1 MYKIQMA
8 FQKIVCYLALV
19 AGVVSFVYSL
29 GLVTDLYDS
38 LYTTMRN
45 PKNLTKTTV
54 PGSIIFYDMQ
64 DFNKL
69 LLYLSIGLILLGA
82 LLFLTQTHHRRKYY
96 VGNIVATGLYAAV
109 AVGVSVWMHGQ
120 IAAFKTQFLT
130 TLDFEA
136 LAKHAKVWKS
146 LYTESTFW
154 FDVHWLVLALLVGA
168 AVLLCGNLVWK
179 FMLMRAEE
187 RLLKNGKEVAAA

>member
-8 FQKIVCYLALV
+8 FQKIVSYLAIA

-54 PGSIIFYDMQ
+54 PGSIIFYDIQ

-69 LLYLSIGLILLGA
+69 LLYASIGLILLGA
-82 LLFLTQTHHRRKYY
+82 LLFLTQTHRRRKYY
-96 VGNIVATGLYAAV
+96 VGNIAATGLYAGV

-120 IAAFKTQFLT
+120 VSAFKTQFLT

-136 LAKHAKVWKS
+136 LAKHAKTWKS

-154 FDVHWLVLALLVGA
+154 FDVHWLVMALLVGA
-168 AVLLCGNLVWK
+168 ALLLCVNLVWK
-179 FMLMRAEE
+179 FALMRAEA
-187 RLLKNGKEVAAA
+187 RLLKNEKGVAAA